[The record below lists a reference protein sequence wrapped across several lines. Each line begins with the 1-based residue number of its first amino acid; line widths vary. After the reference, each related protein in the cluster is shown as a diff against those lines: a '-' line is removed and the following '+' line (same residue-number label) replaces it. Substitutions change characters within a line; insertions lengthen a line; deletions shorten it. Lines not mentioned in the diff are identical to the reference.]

1 MENEGEVSG
10 EREGRETE
18 VSKKRVESEWKV
30 SGERVRNGNEGGSG
44 ERGEKEGSKWRET
57 GESVESE

>member
-1 MENEGEVSG
+1 MRR
-10 EREGRETE
+10 ERGETE
-18 VSKKRVESEWKV
+18 VSKKREESKWKV
-30 SGERVRNGNEGGSG
+30 SGERVSNENEGGSGRERGVRG